1 MNADI
6 AVDTISHS
14 LRLVMLIVAVLVVPG
29 MLVGLLVGL
38 FQAATQINEQTLSF
52 LPRLM
57 MTLLAIALAGLLG
70 YAFPVRPWRWAAV
83 VMLMQVVVML
93 FGSSGFGLL
102 PAGLLLLTV
111 LTLPAIAL
119 AQLAAWVRRR
129 ADG

>member
-57 MTLLAIALAGLLG
+57 VTLLAIALSGHWLAGRLMDFCVQVFRQAPLLVG
-70 YAFPVRPWRWAAV
+70 
-83 VMLMQVVVML
+83 
-93 FGSSGFGLL
+93 
-102 PAGLLLLTV
+102 
-111 LTLPAIAL
+111 
-119 AQLAAWVRRR
+119 
-129 ADG
+129 

>member
-1 MNADI
+1 MKTGSSTRPYGI
-6 AVDTISHS
+6 A
-14 LRLVMLIVAVLVVPG
+14 MAAGAVLWIATALIGGRGEPWDVPG
-29 MLVGLLVGL
+29 YWTV
-38 FQAATQINEQTLSF
+38 AY
-52 LPRLM
+52 P
-57 MTLLAIALAGLLG
+57 LAIALAGLLG